1 MTQKNSTHPSET
13 EMSATK
19 DARNST
25 GSTIKLTPRQH
36 RALVALLNR
45 AAVPCKELG
54 ILAGQNN
61 FAELCASLRRKL
73 GYDSIVTGIIENAV
87 DRDGQPCKPGY
98 YALSPQGRERALKL
112 LRGGCRA

>member
-1 MTQKNSTHPSET
+1 MEKKNAQPRNAELSAIKNS
-13 EMSATK
+13 A
-19 DARNST
+19 DST

-36 RALVALLNR
+36 RALVALLER

-54 ILAGQNN
+54 LLAGQNN

-73 GYDSIVTGIIENAV
+73 GYDAIDTGTIEGAV

-98 YALSPQGRERALKL
+98 YALSPQGRARAVTL
-112 LRGGCRA
+112 LGGAHHA